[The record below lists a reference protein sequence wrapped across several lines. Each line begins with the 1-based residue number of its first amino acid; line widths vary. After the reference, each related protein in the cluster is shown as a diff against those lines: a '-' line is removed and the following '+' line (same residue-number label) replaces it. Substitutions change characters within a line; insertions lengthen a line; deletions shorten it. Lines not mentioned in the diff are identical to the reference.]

1 MTQVSY
7 SIVSFCSAKTM
18 MKYGGIY
25 LDNDIFVLRN
35 LHKYRKYEMAI
46 GWPTDEPM
54 GTQVS
59 EIQVIF
65 MRKPYFY
72 FL

>member
-1 MTQVSY
+1 
-7 SIVSFCSAKTM
+7 M

-25 LDNDIFVLRN
+25 LDNDIFVVHN
-35 LHKYRKYEMAI
+35 LHKYRKYELAI

-59 EIQVIF
+59 ELKVSLHIET
-65 MRKPYFY
+65 
-72 FL
+72 